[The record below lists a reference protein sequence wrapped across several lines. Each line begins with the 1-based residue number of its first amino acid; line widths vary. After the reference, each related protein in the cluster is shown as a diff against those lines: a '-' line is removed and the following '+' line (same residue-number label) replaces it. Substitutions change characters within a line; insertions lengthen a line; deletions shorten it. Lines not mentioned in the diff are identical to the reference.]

1 MKNGR
6 TFLNSKN
13 QYQVINTF
21 NKILAVGLKKMRP
34 FDRRFIPKFIQNFVE
49 TPSVYLIMKDISPFT
64 LHQLAQIWI
73 KYQQVS
79 QEISNLAILEKIN
92 SNNFNNLLIVG
103 DTHGDL
109 NSTLRIVKPFFE
121 GKVDSILFLGDYV
134 DRGEQ
139 SYLNFFFLICLSILW
154 PERIILLRGNHED
167 LELNLMFGFYKE
179 LQNYFPINKEFQAV
193 LALVN
198 AIYNL
203 MSLVA
208 ITPKNSVC
216 MHAGI
221 PKDIL
226 PLKLFEQMPKPHIE
240 YLKILDK
247 KLKKD
252 LYDAFIQ
259 VRWNDP
265 IKTSLEI
272 KSERSYHGHFYYT
285 HEEVKQFLELNK
297 QKRII
302 KSHEDIR
309 GGYQEVFSDV
319 LYHVFSNE
327 PYFDQISKAY
337 TIHEGKNGDIT
348 LRDLDFNIEL
358 KIK

>member
-1 MKNGR
+1 
-6 TFLNSKN
+6 
-13 QYQVINTF
+13 
-21 NKILAVGLKKMRP
+21 MRP
-34 FDRRFIPKFIQNFVE
+34 FDRRFIPKFIRSFVE
-49 TPSVYLIMKDISPFT
+49 NPSVYLIMKDISPFT
-64 LHQLAQIWI
+64 LHQLAQVWI

-109 NSTLRIVKPFFE
+109 HSTLRIVKPFFE

-139 SYLNFFFLICLSILW
+139 SFLNFFFLICLSILW

-179 LQNYFPINKEFQAV
+179 LQNYFPTNKEFQAV
-193 LALVN
+193 LAIIN

-208 ITPKNSVC
+208 ITPKHSVC

-226 PLKLFEQMPKPHIE
+226 PLKLFEQLPKPHIE
-240 YLKILDK
+240 YLKIPDK
-247 KLKKD
+247 KLKKNI
-252 LYDAFIQ
+252 YDAFIQ

-265 IKTSLEI
+265 IKTSLKMADE
-272 KSERSYHGHFYYT
+272 KSYHGHYYFT
-285 HEEVKQFLELNK
+285 LEEVQEFLELNN

-302 KSHEDIR
+302 KSHEAKR
-309 GGYQEVFSDV
+309 GGYQEVFSDI
-319 LYHVFSNE
+319 LYHVFSSE
-327 PYFDQISKAY
+327 PYFGQIKKAR
-337 TIHEGKNGDIT
+337 TIHEKKNGVIEVM
-348 LRDLDFNIEL
+348 DLDFNVVL

>member
-1 MKNGR
+1 
-6 TFLNSKN
+6 
-13 QYQVINTF
+13 
-21 NKILAVGLKKMRP
+21 MRP
-34 FDRRFIPKFIQNFVE
+34 FDRRFVPKFIQSFVE
-49 TPSVYLIMKDISPFT
+49 NPSVYLIMKDISPFT

-73 KYQQVS
+73 QYQKVS
-79 QEISNLAILEKIN
+79 QEISNIVFLEKIH
-92 SNNFNNLLIVG
+92 SVNFDNLLIVG

-109 NSTLRIVKPFFE
+109 NSTLRIVRPFFE

-139 SYLNFFFLICLSILW
+139 SYLNLFFLICLSILW

-167 LELNLMFGFYKE
+167 LELNLLFGFYKE

-193 LALVN
+193 LAIIN

-208 ITPKNSVC
+208 ITPKHSVC

-221 PKDIL
+221 PKSIP
-226 PLKLFEQMPKPHIE
+226 PLKLFEQIPKPHIE
-240 YLKILDK
+240 YRNISDK
-247 KLKKD
+247 KLKKN
-252 LYDAFIQ
+252 LFDAFIQ

-265 IKTSLEI
+265 IKTSLEM
-272 KSERSYHGHFYYT
+272 KDELSYHGHFYYT
-285 HEEVKQFLELNK
+285 LNEVKQFLELNN

-302 KSHEDIR
+302 RSHEDIR

-319 LYHVFSNE
+319 LYHVFSSE
-327 PYFDQISKAY
+327 PYFGQIKKAF
-337 TIHEGKNGDIT
+337 TIHENKNGDIE
-348 LRDLDFNIEL
+348 LMDLDFNMEL

>member
-1 MKNGR
+1 
-6 TFLNSKN
+6 
-13 QYQVINTF
+13 
-21 NKILAVGLKKMRP
+21 MRP
-34 FDRRFIPKFIQNFVE
+34 FDRRFVPKFIRSFVE

-79 QEISNLAILEKIN
+79 QEISNLVILDQIN
-92 SNNFNNLLIVG
+92 SENFKNLLIVG

-139 SYLNFFFLICLSILW
+139 SFLNFFFLICLSILW

-167 LELNLMFGFYKE
+167 LELNLLFGFYKE
-179 LQNYFPINKEFQAV
+179 LQNYFPINRELQAV
-193 LALVN
+193 LALIN

-221 PKDIL
+221 PKSL
-226 PLKLFEQMPKPHIE
+226 PPLQLFELMPKPHIE
-240 YLKILDK
+240 YRKIPDK
-247 KLKKD
+247 KLKED
-252 LYDAFIQ
+252 LYDSFTQI
-259 VRWNDP
+259 RWNDP
-265 IKTSLEI
+265 IITSLEMND
-272 KSERSYHGHFYYT
+272 ERSYHGHFYFT
-285 HEEVKQFLELNK
+285 LEETKQFLELNK

-302 KSHEDIR
+302 RSHEDMR

-319 LYHVFSNE
+319 LYHIFSSE
-327 PYFDQISKAY
+327 PYFGQIQKAF
-337 TIHEGKNGDIT
+337 TINEEKNGDIT
-348 LRDLDFNIEL
+348 LRDLDFNVEL
-358 KIK
+358 KIN

>member
-1 MKNGR
+1 
-6 TFLNSKN
+6 
-13 QYQVINTF
+13 
-21 NKILAVGLKKMRP
+21 MRP
-34 FDRRFIPKFIQNFVE
+34 FDRRFVPKFIRSFVE

-79 QEISNLAILEKIN
+79 QEISNLVYLDKIN
-92 SNNFNNLLIVG
+92 SENFNNLLIVG

-109 NSTLRIVKPFFE
+109 NSTLRIVQPFFD
-121 GKVDSILFLGDYV
+121 GKVDSLLFLGDYV

-139 SYLNFFFLICLSILW
+139 SFLNFFFLICLSILW
-154 PERIILLRGNHED
+154 PDRIILLRGNHED
-167 LELNLMFGFYKE
+167 LELNLLFGFYKE
-179 LQNYFPINKEFQAV
+179 LQNYFPINREFQAV
-193 LALVN
+193 LAIIN

-221 PKDIL
+221 PKSL
-226 PLKLFEQMPKPHIE
+226 PPLKLFELMPKPHIE
-240 YLKILDK
+240 YRKIPDKQLKE
-247 KLKKD
+247 D
-252 LYDAFIQ
+252 LYDSYTQI
-259 VRWNDP
+259 RWNDP
-265 IKTSLEI
+265 IITSLEMND
-272 KSERSYHGHFYYT
+272 ERSYHGHFYYT
-285 HEEVKQFLELNK
+285 LEETKQFLELNK

-302 KSHEDIR
+302 RSHEDVR

-319 LYHVFSNE
+319 LYHIFSTE
-327 PYFDQISKAY
+327 PYFGQIKKAF
-337 TIHEGKNGDIT
+337 TICEEKNGDIT